1 MVVLLTYPRGT
12 GRVFLCKVTII
23 RGAEHPWDLC
33 VLCSV
38 FCVLNFVICVLCS
51 VFHVLCSVHCSVF
64 CVLFFALC
72 TVQRSSQFPN
82 YYLGG
87 GTAMRAASWT
97 PPFISLP
104 GTKHQYKHQWEQV
117 QGGSPPNMGSSH
129 CPICSIWS
137 IFTIWPPLVNNQIQ
151 TDYLTQSR
159 CYNHLLARS
168 EPSTWL
174 LSIKAKTYGWFN

>member
-1 MVVLLTYPRGT
+1 M
-12 GRVFLCKVTII
+12 FC
-23 RGAEHPWDLC
+23 A
-33 VLCSV
+33 LCSE
-38 FCVLNFVICVLCS
+38 FSDLCS

-64 CVLFFALC
+64 CVLFCFLC
-72 TVQRSSQFPN
+72 TVLCTVHCAAQQPVSKLLS
-82 YYLGG
+82 GG
-87 GTAMRAASWT
+87 RNSHESRQLDSPLHITTGHQTPVQAPVGAST
-97 PPFISLP
+97 GGFT
-104 GTKHQYKHQWEQV
+104 TKH
-117 QGGSPPNMGSSH
+117 GGSSH
-129 CPICSIWS
+129 CPICSIWF

>member
-1 MVVLLTYPRGT
+1 MGISVQSNYYPGGGT
-12 GRVFLCKVTII
+12 PMRS
-23 RGAEHPWDLC
+23 
-33 VLCSV
+33 LCSV
-38 FCVLNFVICVLCS
+38 FCVLCSEFCDLCS

-117 QGGSPPNMGSSH
+117 QGG
-129 CPICSIWS
+129 
-137 IFTIWPPLVNNQIQ
+137 FTTKHQ
-151 TDYLTQSR
+151 
-159 CYNHLLARS
+159 YNHQW
-168 EPSTWL
+168 EHVQVGIHHQTWGHL
-174 LSIKAKTYGWFN
+174 IAQFAQYGPFSPYGHPW

>member
-1 MVVLLTYPRGT
+1 MVVLLTYP
-12 GRVFLCKVTII
+12 RVFLCKVTII
-23 RGAEHPWDLC
+23 RGAEQSWYLC
-33 VLCSV
+33 VLCSE
-38 FCVLNFVICVLCS
+38 FCVLCFMCCVLCT
-51 VFHVLCSVHCSVF
+51 VPCSVYCSVF
-64 CVLFFALC
+64 CALC

-137 IFTIWPPLVNNQIQ
+137 ICTIWPPLVNNQIQ